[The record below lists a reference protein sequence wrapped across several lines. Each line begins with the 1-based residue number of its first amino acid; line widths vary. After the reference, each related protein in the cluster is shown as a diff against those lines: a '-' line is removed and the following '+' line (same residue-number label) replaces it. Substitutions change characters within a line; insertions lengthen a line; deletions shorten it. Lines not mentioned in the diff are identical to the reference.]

1 MSLAPPARE
10 RRAMAVRVSAMFAA
24 IFFVTGNFVP
34 YLPVWL
40 AWRELTARE
49 IAIISACPLFV
60 RVLVT
65 PAIAFAADRSAAH
78 RRFLIL
84 LAWAA
89 VASQLLLA
97 QMRGFYPILLASVL
111 VALAWTSIMP
121 LAEAIAVK
129 GMMRVRLDYGRMRL
143 WGSISFTVAAL
154 AGGWLIEETEPAAL
168 FWLLIGGSIW
178 LAVTAHA
185 LAEPA
190 PAAGPRAAWG
200 GRRRPREV
208 AGLLASPQFLLF
220 LLAAGAIQAAHAV
233 FYTFGTLHWNA
244 LGISTLVAG
253 LLWTVGIAAEVLV
266 FAYSAA
272 LIRRVGPR
280 ALLLIAAASAVTRW
294 TAMAFD
300 PALWLLF
307 LLQALHGLTFGATHV
322 GAIHFLARLIPERQ
336 GGTAQALYAAASS
349 GVLLGGA
356 TLLVGP
362 LYAEYGAGAYLA
374 MAALAALGFL
384 AALGLERLPQGPA
397 GTGGEAASLSTRD
410 ADA

>member
-1 MSLAPPARE
+1 MILAPPARE

-65 PAIAFAADRSAAH
+65 PAIAFAADRSADH
-78 RRFLIL
+78 RRFLIM

-97 QMRGFYPILLASVL
+97 QMRGFYPILLTSVL

-129 GMMRVRLDYGRMRL
+129 GMHRVRLDYGRMRL
-143 WGSISFTVAAL
+143 WGSISFSVAAL
-154 AGGWLIEETEPAAL
+154 AGGWLIERTDPAAI
-168 FWLLIGGSIW
+168 FWLLIGGSVW
-178 LAVTAHA
+178 LAATAHA

-190 PAAGPRAAWG
+190 PAAGPRAPRG
-200 GRRRPREV
+200 GRPKAREV
-208 AGLLASPQFLLF
+208 AGLLASQQFLLF

-253 LLWTVGIAAEVLV
+253 LLWTVGIAAEILI

-272 LIRRVGPR
+272 LIRRVGPS
-280 ALLLIAAASAVTRW
+280 ALLVIAAAGAVTRW

-300 PALWLLF
+300 PPVWLLF
-307 LLQALHGLTFGATHV
+307 FLQALHGLTFGATHV
-322 GAIHFLARLIPERQ
+322 GAIHFLARRIPERQ
-336 GGTAQALYAAASS
+336 GGTAQALYAAVTS
-349 GVLLGGA
+349 GVLLGGT

-362 LYAEYGAGAYLA
+362 LYAEFGGGAYFA

-384 AALGLERLPQGPA
+384 AALGLERLPQA
-397 GTGGEAASLSTRD
+397 AAASGAEAPSLPAKDGD
-410 ADA
+410 A